1 MAATTIE
8 EAIHDILVADSS
20 VKAITTRCY
29 PSTLPENPTYHLI
42 LYAKV
47 TGERINDL
55 SGPSGMAHPRFQI
68 EAWAETYAAAKSL
81 ANAIRVCLNGYRGTS
96 GTVRIGSFLIQSER
110 DFFECEVQRHRIIM
124 DFMIYHDET

>member
-8 EAIHDILVADSS
+8 EAIHDILVTDSS

-29 PSTLPENPTYHLI
+29 PSTLPQNPTYPLI

-96 GTVRIGSFLIQSER
+96 GTVWIGSFLIQSER
-110 DFFECEVQRHRIIM
+110 DIYEPEAACHRVVM
-124 DFMIYHDET
+124 DYAIWHNE